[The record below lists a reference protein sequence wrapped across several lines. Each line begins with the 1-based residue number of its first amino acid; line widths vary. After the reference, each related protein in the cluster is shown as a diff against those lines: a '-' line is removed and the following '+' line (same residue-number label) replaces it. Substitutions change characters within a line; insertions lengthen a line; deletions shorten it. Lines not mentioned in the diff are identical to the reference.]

1 MEILTTYKDL
11 IFEIIGSAMA
21 VHNELGGRL
30 AEPVYQES
38 LFLELLDRGIDCM
51 RETEIKCYYKQHE
64 LRKRYKMDLVVDDII
79 VEVKST
85 TKLLPEHRAQLCNY
99 LRLTHKPIGLLIN
112 FGENHLIGERW
123 MFDIDSNVCY
133 IVDKNLNPI
142 PQLSQEDY

>member
-1 MEILTTYKDL
+1 
-11 IFEIIGSAMA
+11 
-21 VHNELGGRL
+21 
-30 AEPVYQES
+30 
-38 LFLELLDRGIDCM
+38 M
-51 RETEIKCYYKQHE
+51 RFYRISTKA
-64 LRKRYKMDLVVDDII
+64 
-79 VEVKST
+79 KST

-112 FGENHLIGERW
+112 FGEDRLVGERW